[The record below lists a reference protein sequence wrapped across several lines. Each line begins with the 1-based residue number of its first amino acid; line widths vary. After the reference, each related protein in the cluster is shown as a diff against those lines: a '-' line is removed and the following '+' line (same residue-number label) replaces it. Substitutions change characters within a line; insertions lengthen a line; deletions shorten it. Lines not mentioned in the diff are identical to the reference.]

1 MLRLSNVTKRYA
13 TKVAVDRVSFDV
25 EPGRIYGL
33 LGPNGA
39 GKTSTIRMITYI
51 TTPDEGRITL
61 DDKPVGA
68 WSQRRMGYL
77 PEERGLYRKM
87 RVGDQLEYL
96 ARLKGL
102 SRAESRDAIRRWLDR
117 FGSPDWK
124 DKRVE
129 ELSKGMQQ
137 KVQFIATIAHS
148 PSILIFDEPFSGL
161 DPINSELLQ
170 EIIFELRT
178 AGRIIL
184 FASHRME
191 QVEQLCDDI
200 CLIAD
205 GRVLIAGSLREVK
218 SSFGRNVVNLEYD
231 GDPSFLKTIEDR
243 GDVRIISATQHRAE
257 IRLLNGT
264 SPRSILDAAMAHLS
278 TIYRYEL
285 VEPSLNEIFIS
296 VVSNE
301 RDRAGQGGASS
312 IAVRETS

>member
-1 MLRLSNVTKRYA
+1 MLRLSNVTKRYS
-13 TKVAVDRVSFDV
+13 TKVAVDSVSFDV

-51 TTPDEGRITL
+51 TTPDEGKITL
-61 DDKPVGA
+61 DGKPVGA

-102 SRAESRDAIRRWLDR
+102 TRSKSRDAVRHWLDR
-117 FGSPDWK
+117 FGSPEWT
-124 DKRVE
+124 DKKVE

-170 EIIFELRT
+170 EIIFELRE

-205 GRVLIAGSLREVK
+205 GRVLISGSLRDVK

-231 GDPSFLKTIEDR
+231 GDPSFLQSMEERSDI
-243 GDVRIISATQHRAE
+243 RIISATQHRAE

-264 SPRSILDAAMAHLS
+264 PSRRILDAAMTHLG

-296 VVSNE
+296 VVSRENSKSIP
-301 RDRAGQGGASS
+301 DTVSS
-312 IAVRETS
+312 TLARKPE